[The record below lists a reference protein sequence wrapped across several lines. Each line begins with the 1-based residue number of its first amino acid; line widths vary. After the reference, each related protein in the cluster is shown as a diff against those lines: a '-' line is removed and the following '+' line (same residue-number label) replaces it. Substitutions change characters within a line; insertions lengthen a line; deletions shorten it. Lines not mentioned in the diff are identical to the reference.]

1 MVSNKSLSFHLTINF
16 CSSTVIEELSTRCQ
30 SSSTTALA
38 YFYFDFNEPKKS
50 KADAFVRSIISQLL
64 FQNTAA
70 FIPIEKLFKQNQD
83 GAFQPTLQDLLSAL
97 SQVVSEFGRVYLAI
111 DALDES
117 TELEDMLSLLS
128 DIRSWD
134 EGHMHIIVTSRLES
148 NIEDL
153 LSTTATSSLCLDESV
168 MTEDLSFY
176 ITSQLKEDSKLAK
189 WPPDVQETIRHSLVE
204 GSRGM

>member
-1 MVSNKSLSFHLTINF
+1 MVSNKLSLCHLTINF
-16 CSSTVIEELSTRCQ
+16 CSSTVVEELYTRCQ
-30 SSSTTALA
+30 SSSTAALA
-38 YFYFDFNEPKKS
+38 YFYFDFNEPRKS
-50 KADAFVRSIISQLL
+50 KVDAFVRSIIAQLL
-64 FQNTAA
+64 SQNPTA

-97 SQVVSEFGRVYLAI
+97 SQMVSEFGHIYLVI

-128 DIRSWD
+128 SIRSWD
-134 EGHMHIIVTSRLES
+134 EDHMHIIVTSRLES

-153 LSTTATSSLCLDESV
+153 LSTAATSSLCLDESV
-168 MTEDLSFY
+168 MTEDISFY
-176 ITSQLKEDSKLAK
+176 ITSQLKEDSKLAR
-189 WPPDVQETIRHSLVE
+189 WPPDVQKTIRQSLVE

>member
-1 MVSNKSLSFHLTINF
+1 MVSNKSLSFHLTIYF

-50 KADAFVRSIISQLL
+50 KADAFVRSIITQLL

-70 FIPIEKLFKQNQD
+70 FIPIEKLFKQNND

-97 SQVVSEFGRVYLAI
+97 SQMVSGFGGVYLVI

-117 TELEDMLSLLS
+117 TELEDMLKLIS

-134 EGHMHIIVTSRLES
+134 EDHMHIIVTSRLES
-148 NIEDL
+148 KIEDL
-153 LSTTATSSLCLDESV
+153 LSTAATASLCLDEFV
-168 MTEDLSFY
+168 MAEDLSFY
-176 ITSQLKEDSKLAK
+176 IASQLKEDSKLAR
-189 WPPDVQETIRHSLVE
+189 WPPDVQETIRHSLVKD
-204 GSRGM
+204 SRGM